1 MRVPVEIFLY
11 ELSTVCGITKLD
23 FGRKRLR
30 GRGRSLTRPGG
41 EYLFVGVGGHLMG
54 RELITRRRRLRSQ
67 VRRVRAHW
75 RLFVPDYRQDE
86 SPWSTFRR
94 LAYLLCF
101 ASAVHGPFDGGCLL
115 PLYILCGIVKISLIE
130 NVCCG
135 SDGSS
140 VQVGNLLKR
149 ASVRW
154 STPWACGG
162 TVSARP
168 IAGPVLTSRVGR

>member
-1 MRVPVEIFLY
+1 MEIFLY
-11 ELSTVCGITKLD
+11 ELSTVCGVYQV
-23 FGRKRLR
+23 RLWAKAAPR
-30 GRGRSLTRPGG
+30 QRSVPHSPGG

-54 RELITRRRRLRSQ
+54 CELLTRRRRLRSQ

-149 ASVRW
+149 ESVRW

-168 IAGPVLTSRVGR
+168 IAGPELTSRVGI